1 VKGFALFA
9 LLSLV
14 LVAGA
19 YWLLGL
25 IYAAP
30 AERRALAVSAA
41 VAYVVQLFAFAVA
54 RMMATTNVLAGWG
67 VGVAMR
73 LATLAV
79 YALVIVEAFGLVPGA
94 ALFSLALFLFL
105 STLIE
110 PPLLKL

>member
-1 VKGFALFA
+1 MALFA
-9 LLSLV
+9 LLSLA

-19 YWLLGL
+19 YWVLGL

-30 AERRALAVSAA
+30 AERRALAVSAG

-54 RMMATTNVLAGWG
+54 RMMAASNVIAGWG
-67 VGVAMR
+67 LGVVLR
-73 LATLAV
+73 LVTLAV
-79 YALVIVEAFGLVPGA
+79 YALVIVKAFGLVPGA
-94 ALFSLALFLFL
+94 ALFSMALYLFL

>member
-9 LLSLV
+9 LLSLA

-41 VAYVVQLFAFAVA
+41 VAYVVQLFAFAVV
-54 RMMATTNVLAGWG
+54 RMMATTNVVAGWG
-67 VGVAMR
+67 LGILLR
-73 LATLAV
+73 LVTLVV
-79 YALVIVEAFGLVPGA
+79 YALVIVKAFGLVPGA